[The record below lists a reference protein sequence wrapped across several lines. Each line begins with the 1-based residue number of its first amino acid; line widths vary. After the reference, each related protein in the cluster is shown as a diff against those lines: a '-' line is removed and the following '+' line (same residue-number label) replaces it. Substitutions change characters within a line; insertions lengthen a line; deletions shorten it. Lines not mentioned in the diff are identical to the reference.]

1 MWIFWPNQVS
11 DLSQTRFIWFNS
23 KGYTRLNDFKTF
35 QGFSVLDFE
44 LKTLKS
50 ASDALLGHSDDFEAL
65 LVSAELPRTRESTSV
80 VLIDWI
86 RYFTAK
92 QKHIEVCC
100 SFGWASFC
108 TFRVTVGYFAPTLS
122 YFGLRCKFFLT
133 RSRDWFEPICF
144 FLFDFKIS
152 TSLNIHNHLYF

>member
-1 MWIFWPNQVS
+1 M
-11 DLSQTRFIWFNS
+11 
-23 KGYTRLNDFKTF
+23 
-35 QGFSVLDFE
+35 DFE

-50 ASDALLGHSDDFEAL
+50 VSNALLGHSDDFEAL
-65 LVSAELPRTRESTSV
+65 LVNVELPRTRESTLI
-80 VLIDWI
+80 VLVDSI

-122 YFGLRCKFFLT
+122 YFGLKCEFFLT
-133 RSRDWFEPICF
+133 RSRE
-144 FLFDFKIS
+144 
-152 TSLNIHNHLYF
+152 